1 MGNEKD
7 DPMTNIILE
16 ILQFLVLP
24 LTLIINAIT
33 IVTSESLM
41 FLADLFT

>member
-1 MGNEKD
+1 
-7 DPMTNIILE
+7 MTDIILE